1 MGVTHRDEGDLIW
14 NSRTQEKD
22 REEVGINSL
31 PTLFTVIG
39 IVEKLMM
46 IPDSMPR
53 AFM

>member
-1 MGVTHRDEGDLIW
+1 MNLELK
-14 NSRTQEKD
+14 NSGKESD
-22 REEVGINSL
+22 DGLPNSL
-31 PTLFTVIG
+31 PTRFTVIG